1 MLKAYLMARTGHL
14 VVLSSKGQIVI
25 PASIRR
31 KLALRTGQSLLVHAE
46 DRRVVFSKVETGSRD
61 VDAMLRRARAWAAR
75 SGRDLVQELHDR
87 RQSEREEKS
96 ARNAARRR

>member
-87 RQSEREEKS
+87 RQSEREGKS
-96 ARNAARRR
+96 TRNAARRR